1 MDGDMLT
8 ESQSKE
14 SVNIAQV
21 YPLMDQCQTLYLST
35 P

>member
-1 MDGDMLT
+1 MDEDTLT
-8 ESQSKE
+8 ESQTKE

-21 YPLMDQCQTLYLST
+21 YPLMDQCQTLYLSI